1 MSGNTIQRQ
10 SILST
15 IIIFA
20 GFAFGAFNLLVLQKW
35 ALTTE
40 QWGLTRVITES
51 AILLASFA
59 TFGSTAIVAK
69 FLPFYQRYQNGKTN
83 DLPFITLL
91 LAFIGII
98 VTTILVLLLKPYIL
112 IVFGKNN
119 PFFTK
124 YYYVLP
130 VFVVTQFVFISLEI
144 HAVYAGKIVWVN
156 GLKELLFRLLMSAIL
171 MCIGLKLL
179 DFDQFMFFF
188 AFIYLLPSAGLVYI
202 LVKDKKLPI
211 VPKLSILTKRLTSK
225 FITLGAF
232 VFASSV
238 SQIAFTV
245 CSTLFL
251 AGKSGLKY
259 AGVWAVA
266 DYFSTV
272 LEVPMRSLQSS
283 SIPLIAEY
291 WRAKNYVG
299 LLSLYKKSCTNLII
313 VGFSLGGVI
322 ILNAQN
328 LTTYF
333 GPDYQMMTL
342 PLIILI
348 TSKWINLGT
357 GLNSM
362 IIQLSSKWRFDF
374 LSNMIYSIIG
384 IPLNFVLIHYYDMMG
399 AAMASFIAM
408 FFFNFVRSFFIWKKF
423 NLFPYDIKFLKLFLI
438 SVSLI
443 FAMSKIPYTVHFVLD
458 AFLRTSA
465 FILIYTFIILKG
477 DFSLEISELW
487 SKWKKKI
494 PLIRNV

>member
-15 IIIFA
+15 IIIFV

-69 FLPFYQRYQNGKTN
+69 FLPFYIRYQNEKSN
-83 DLPFITLL
+83 DLPFITLF

-98 VTTILVLLLKPYIL
+98 VTTILVILFKPYIL
-112 IVFGKNN
+112 VIFGKNN

-130 VFVVTQFVFISLEI
+130 TFVIMQFVFVTLEI

-156 GLKELLFRLLMSAIL
+156 ALKELLFRLLTSVIL
-171 MCIGLKLL
+171 LGIGFKLL
-179 DFDQFMFFF
+179 NFDQFMLLF

-202 LVKDKKLPI
+202 LLKNKRLPI
-211 VPKLSILTKRLTSK
+211 VPRLSSLTQRLSSKL
-225 FITLGAF
+225 ITLGAF
-232 VFASSV
+232 VFTSSI

-291 WRAKNYVG
+291 WRAKNYTG
-299 LLSLYKKSCTNLII
+299 LLSLYKKSCINLLI
-313 VGFSLGGVI
+313 VGFALGGVI
-322 ILNAQN
+322 ILNAKN
-328 LTTYF
+328 LTAYF
-333 GPDYQMMTL
+333 GPDYQMMAL
-342 PLIILI
+342 PLIILV

-374 LSNMIYSIIG
+374 FSNMIYSIVG

-399 AAMASFIAM
+399 AAIANFIAM
-408 FFFNFVRSFFIWKKF
+408 FVFNFVRSTFIWKRF
-423 NLFPYDIKFLKLFLI
+423 GLFPYDFKFLKLCVI
-438 SVSLI
+438 SMLLI
-443 FAMSKIPYTVHFVLD
+443 FGMSKIPYNLHYIID
-458 AFLRTSA
+458 AILRTSL
-465 FILIYTFIILKG
+465 FILIFLFIIIKG
-477 DFSLEISELW
+477 RFSNEINEI
-487 SKWKKKI
+487 WKKWMMKI
-494 PLIRNV
+494 PVINKL